1 MKPLIKNVLAI
12 IAGWLSGSVINL
24 VLIQIGHYLI
34 PIEGVDP
41 NDMEALMAVMPTLD
55 AEYFLFPFLA
65 HALGALIG
73 ATIAGLIAA
82 THKMKISLCIGV
94 LFLLGGI
101 VVNYMVGGP
110 TWFAILDIVVAY
122 IPMAWFGW
130 KLSRKILRKTE

>member
-1 MKPLIKNVLAI
+1 
-12 IAGWLSGSVINL
+12 
-24 VLIQIGHYLI
+24 
-34 PIEGVDP
+34 
-41 NDMEALMAVMPTLD
+41 MPTLN